1 MSINIIH
8 KRKPKIIAEN
18 KPKVLVILGTT
29 SAGKTGLAVKLAAE
43 LGGEII
49 SADSRQV
56 YKGMD
61 IGTGKDLKEYKVDGK
76 RIKYHLIDVVS
87 PKTKFDLAK
96 YQKLALKA
104 INDVSNLGKLPII
117 VGGSGLYL
125 QAIVD
130 NYQLS
135 SVKPDLGLRA
145 ALEKLSVAQLY
156 AKLKRLKPEFAE
168 RLNNSDRNNKRRL
181 VRYLEIAGQDKISRV
196 KKTKP
201 EEDPKKSVS
210 PYDFL
215 LLGLEWPD
223 DVLRERIIS
232 RLHDRLE
239 KEGMIKEIERLH
251 EEGVS
256 WERLMSFGLEYKFV
270 SRYLLEEIDYE
281 TMVEKL
287 GIAIYRFAK
296 RQKTWFRRWEKQG
309 KKIIWVADLKDAKK
323 EIASW
328 FK

>member
-1 MSINIIH
+1 MSINIINKH
-8 KRKPKIIAEN
+8 KPKIIAKN

-29 SAGKTGLAVKLAAE
+29 SAGKTGLGVKLAAE

-76 RIKYHLIDVVS
+76 RIKYHLIDVVG

-96 YQKLALKA
+96 YQKLAFKA
-104 INDVSNLGKLPII
+104 IDDVLKRGKLPIV

-135 SVKPDLGLRA
+135 SVKPDLELRA
-145 ALEKLSVAQLY
+145 ALEKLSVEQLF
-156 AKLKRLKPEFAE
+156 AKLEKIKPKFAA
-168 RLNNSDRNNKRRL
+168 RLNNSDKNNKRRL
-181 VRYLEIAGQDKISRV
+181 VRYLEIAEQDKAGKI
-196 KKTKP
+196 KKTEP
-201 EEDPKKSVS
+201 EENLKESDLK
-210 PYDFL
+210 YDFL

-223 DVLRERIIS
+223 DILRERIIS

-251 EEGVS
+251 GEGVS